1 MFGHH
6 SKTYYK
12 YLASY
17 GALLLTAIIA
27 LVFVS
32 QVFFIR
38 QLRTNLEDNHR
49 ALVQQSVQEMDSDL
63 QQIYDIEYQI
73 STANQNF
80 FSYYLEAPSPVRDL
94 RLVNE
99 FKNLLAPSTLISE
112 IALAD
117 ADAKMVYTSTAV
129 YSAALFFDRIF
140 SFPEGEPVASSLADS
155 SRRIIRTAQRSGSA
169 ERYLAFINT
178 PSVFS
183 RLQNSVLIFF
193 VQERH
198 FLSFLSPESAPSQ
211 QGAILDSSGQ
221 VVVSTMAL
229 DAPLTD
235 GISTIRLHGTN
246 YLIYREPS
254 SVLNWTYYFFLPAS
268 ETLAPLYR
276 AQAMLALF
284 LLVVLAAG
292 TLVIHYA
299 MKVNYRPIQ
308 ELTESLGR
316 SDADDLESLKDA
328 IASLAEQNNH
338 MRSQL
343 MTSPD
348 GQALKDSLLFS
359 LHDMTQAVEDGA
371 TRPVYYES
379 RVIHLKLDEDTL
391 HLIDNEYDIMAD
403 NADPYVIE
411 KSKKELGQ
419 MEAILGADQT
429 IDSLVNDILDHY
441 ENYRENILTGKAMI
455 VAYSRPIAM
464 KIYKRILALRPAWTE
479 KIAVVMTQGNNDP
492 EEWREIIGNKAHK
505 DDMARKF
512 KDNNSPLKI
521 AIVVD
526 MWLTGFDVPSLATMY
541 VYKPM
546 AGHNLMQ
553 AIARVNRVF
562 KDKEGGLVVDYV
574 GIAAALKQ
582 AMNDYTARDKKNYG
596 DTDVSKAAYP
606 KFLEKLS
613 ICRDLFHGF
622 SYEKFM
628 TGNDLDRAKL
638 ISGGVNFILG
648 KSVAEYELPDNE
660 KTQNVFI
667 KEALLLKQA
676 LSLCSSLVDDPTR
689 MEAAFFE
696 SVRTMTVRLVSGGS
710 GKKFTLPEVNERI
723 NELLKHS
730 IKSEGVINLFSD
742 VQTSFSLFDPKFLE
756 EVANMKEKNLAV
768 ELLKKLI
775 AEQVSVYR
783 RTNIVKS
790 KRFSEIIQSAMNRYL
805 NGMLTNEE
813 VIQELLKLAKDI
825 AAAAAEGEKL
835 GLTADELA
843 FYDALTKPQA
853 IKDFYQHD
861 ELIAITKELTDMLR
875 KNRTIDWQKK
885 ESARAGMRRL
895 VKRLLKKYKYPP
907 EGMDDA
913 VQTVMS
919 QCEMWADNVMTV

>member
-73 STANQNF
+73 STVNQNF

-140 SFPEGEPVASSLADS
+140 SFPEGDPVASSLADS

-198 FLSFLSPESAPSQ
+198 FLSFLSPESTPSR

-359 LHDMTQAVEDGA
+359 LLKGKFDSFASYNIEAEALGMSFTKPCYQVLMLRAFNQDTAIPRQTLSAIFAECFGDDFTWQFRELFEHSMFVCLVGMEADEESKLADCCRRLLDISSEKYNLVFSIGMSNCYTDVAHLSTACFEATQAVKEHFIRGQHQLIPYHEL
-371 TRPVYYES
+371 TR
-379 RVIHLKLDEDTL
+379 TL
-391 HLIDNEYDIMAD
+391 
-403 NADPYVIE
+403 
-411 KSKKELGQ
+411 
-419 MEAILGADQT
+419 
-429 IDSLVNDILDHY
+429 
-441 ENYRENILTGKAMI
+441 
-455 VAYSRPIAM
+455 
-464 KIYKRILALRPAWTE
+464 
-479 KIAVVMTQGNNDP
+479 
-492 EEWREIIGNKAHK
+492 
-505 DDMARKF
+505 
-512 KDNNSPLKI
+512 
-521 AIVVD
+521 
-526 MWLTGFDVPSLATMY
+526 DVPSSDRLALLNDLPAQTPQQQMQTIRRFIDGLKADCVPSLLAKSY
-541 VYKPM
+541 CNSAVQLLM
-546 AGHNLMQ
+546 AGG
-553 AIARVNRVF
+553 ARQVNM
-562 KDKEGGLVVDYV
+562 D
-574 GIAAALKQ
+574 
-582 AMNDYTARDKKNYG
+582 
-596 DTDVSKAAYP
+596 
-606 KFLEKLS
+606 
-613 ICRDLFHGF
+613 DLFTIT
-622 SYEKFM
+622 YLR
-628 TGNDLDRAKL
+628 T
-638 ISGGVNFILG
+638 
-648 KSVAEYELPDNE
+648 
-660 KTQNVFI
+660 
-667 KEALLLKQA
+667 
-676 LSLCSSLVDDPTR
+676 VDDYL
-689 MEAAFFE
+689 AFMLHLLEPDPKALVPDTAE
-696 SVRTMTVRLVSGGS
+696 SGAPVT
-710 GKKFTLPEVNERI
+710 
-723 NELLKHS
+723 ELLQRIYTCIADS
-730 IKSEGVINLFSD
+730 YD
-742 VQTSFSLFDPKFLE
+742 DCSFSLQDVAAKLDLSSGYLSQYFKQQTGDTLTSYVADLRIRKACSLLE
-756 EVANMKEKNLAV
+756 STTMPLQMVSESVGYYNLNSF
-768 ELLKKLI
+768 I
-775 AEQVSVYR
+775 R
-783 RTNIVKS
+783 RFKQIT
-790 KRFSEIIQSAMNRYL
+790 
-805 NGMLTNEE
+805 
-813 VIQELLKLAKDI
+813 
-825 AAAAAEGEKL
+825 
-835 GLTADELA
+835 GLTPGE
-843 FYDALTKPQA
+843 Y
-853 IKDFYQHD
+853 
-861 ELIAITKELTDMLR
+861 R
-875 KNRTIDWQKK
+875 KTRQ
-885 ESARAGMRRL
+885 SSRRL
-895 VKRLLKKYKYPP
+895 P
-907 EGMDDA
+907 
-913 VQTVMS
+913 
-919 QCEMWADNVMTV
+919 

>member
-1 MFGHH
+1 
-6 SKTYYK
+6 
-12 YLASY
+12 
-17 GALLLTAIIA
+17 
-27 LVFVS
+27 
-32 QVFFIR
+32 
-38 QLRTNLEDNHR
+38 
-49 ALVQQSVQEMDSDL
+49 
-63 QQIYDIEYQI
+63 
-73 STANQNF
+73 
-80 FSYYLEAPSPVRDL
+80 
-94 RLVNE
+94 
-99 FKNLLAPSTLISE
+99 
-112 IALAD
+112 
-117 ADAKMVYTSTAV
+117 
-129 YSAALFFDRIF
+129 
-140 SFPEGEPVASSLADS
+140 
-155 SRRIIRTAQRSGSA
+155 
-169 ERYLAFINT
+169 
-178 PSVFS
+178 
-183 RLQNSVLIFF
+183 
-193 VQERH
+193 
-198 FLSFLSPESAPSQ
+198 
-211 QGAILDSSGQ
+211 
-221 VVVSTMAL
+221 
-229 DAPLTD
+229 
-235 GISTIRLHGTN
+235 
-246 YLIYREPS
+246 
-254 SVLNWTYYFFLPAS
+254 
-268 ETLAPLYR
+268 
-276 AQAMLALF
+276 
-284 LLVVLAAG
+284 
-292 TLVIHYA
+292 
-299 MKVNYRPIQ
+299 
-308 ELTESLGR
+308 
-316 SDADDLESLKDA
+316 
-328 IASLAEQNNH
+328 
-338 MRSQL
+338 
-343 MTSPD
+343 
-348 GQALKDSLLFS
+348 
-359 LHDMTQAVEDGA
+359 
-371 TRPVYYES
+371 
-379 RVIHLKLDEDTL
+379 
-391 HLIDNEYDIMAD
+391 
-403 NADPYVIE
+403 
-411 KSKKELGQ
+411 
-419 MEAILGADQT
+419 
-429 IDSLVNDILDHY
+429 
-441 ENYRENILTGKAMI
+441 
-455 VAYSRPIAM
+455 
-464 KIYKRILALRPAWTE
+464 
-479 KIAVVMTQGNNDP
+479 MTQGNNDP

-628 TGNDLDRAKL
+628 TGSDLDRAKL

-648 KSVAEYELPDNE
+648 KSVAEYELPDHE

-676 LSLCSSLVDDPTR
+676 LSLCSSLVDEQTR

-696 SVRTMTVRLVSGGS
+696 SVRTMTVRLVSGGT

-742 VQTSFSLFDPKFLE
+742 VQTEFSLFDPKFLE

-775 AEQVSVYR
+775 SEQVSVYR

-790 KRFSEIIQSAMNRYL
+790 EKFSEIIQSAMNRYL

-853 IKDFYQHD
+853 IKDFYEHD
-861 ELIAITKELTDMLR
+861 ELIAITKELTDLLR
-875 KNRTIDWQKK
+875 KNQTIDWQKK

-895 VKRLLKKYKYPP
+895 VKRLLKKHKYPP

-919 QCEMWADNVMTV
+919 QCEMWTDNVMTA